1 LDDQFAAVPPTAMS
15 AGVVL
20 TPYSVNLV
28 FGWAHTILGAAVF
41 ILQLVLGA
49 QLLDWTSGDAWIAG
63 FLLTQLASGVFC
75 AIFVLPK
82 HGFLI
87 QGQLA
92 FQLAFGA
99 LLIRTARLLC
109 PSRSP
114 RSRRAPEAGLR
125 GRAALVVPQST
136 HRVTH
141 IRIFLPG
148 ARSAERRPEGPR

>member
-1 LDDQFAAVPPTAMS
+1 M
-15 AGVVL
+15 VL
-20 TPYSVNLV
+20 TPYSVNVV
-28 FGWAHTILGAAVF
+28 FDWAHTILGAAVF

-49 QLLDWTSGDAWIAG
+49 HLLDWTGGDAWIAG

-99 LLIRTARLLC
+99 LLIRTARLL
-109 PSRSP
+109 
-114 RSRRAPEAGLR
+114 L
-125 GRAALVVPQST
+125 PQP
-136 HRVTH
+136 VTQVTTV
-141 IRIFLPG
+141 
-148 ARSAERRPEGPR
+148 S